1 MPNLKR
7 MVVSY
12 SHSSV
17 QVDFLV
23 SLFKRLSLQN
33 LTSLSIQNNPY
44 IKDELFKKLSEVAFP
59 KLEFLHIH
67 PNIDARKADDIL
79 CDLTLKE
86 LVLNMP
92 NLKFIQFGNNFF
104 KSNLTF
110 KTLMELFE
118 ERNILTIFSEIHSQF
133 LMEKWFLNHYKDLYE
148 KYQNLKFKF
157 YWKLEK

>member
-1 MPNLKR
+1 M
-7 MVVSY
+7 
-12 SHSSV
+12 
-17 QVDFLV
+17 
-23 SLFKRLSLQN
+23 
-33 LTSLSIQNNPY
+33 TSLSIQNNPY

-118 ERNILTIFSEIHSQF
+118 ERNIFTIFSEIHSQV
-133 LMEKWFLNHYKDLYE
+133 LMEKWFLNHDKDLYE
-148 KYQNLKFKF
+148 KYQKLKVSVA
-157 YWKLEK
+157 KLEK